1 MSGTEIWSWG
11 ALFALG
17 AFHGINPG
25 MGWLFAVALGMQEQR
40 RGAVWGAMIP
50 LGLGHAL
57 AVALAL
63 LVAVA
68 AKTVVPDP
76 YVRWPVALLLVALG
90 ISRLVRHRHPRWASM
105 RVDMKRLTAWSFL
118 MATAH
123 GAGLM
128 VLPIFLHMTATAQ
141 TAGAAA
147 GHHVHAGTAAASGPF
162 AGLIATLVH
171 GAGYLSVTAVA
182 AWIVYEKLGVGLL
195 RRAWINIDLIWAG
208 ALIATG
214 LLTALM

>member
-68 AKTVVPDP
+68 AKAVVPDP

-128 VLPIFLHMTATAQ
+128 VLPIFLHMTATVQ
-141 TAGAAA
+141 TAGAHA
-147 GHHVHAGTAAASGPF
+147 GHHIHAGTAAASGPF
-162 AGLIATLVH
+162 AGLLATLVH
-171 GAGYLSVTAVA
+171 GAGYLSVTAFA

-214 LLTALM
+214 FLTLLM

>member
-1 MSGTEIWSWG
+1 MSGTGIWSWW

-50 LGLGHAL
+50 LGVGHAL
-57 AVALAL
+57 AVAAAL

-90 ISRLVRHRHPRWASM
+90 ISRLIRHRHPRWASM

-128 VLPIFLHMTATAQ
+128 VLPIFLHMTTQ
-141 TAGAAA
+141 TAGAHA
-147 GHHVHAGTAAASGPF
+147 GHHVHAGTAVVSGPF
-162 AGLIATLVH
+162 AGLLATLVH
-171 GAGYLSVTAVA
+171 GAGYLSVTAAV

-214 LLTALM
+214 FLTVLM

>member
-1 MSGTEIWSWG
+1 MSGTGIWSWW

-50 LGLGHAL
+50 LGVGHAL
-57 AVALAL
+57 AVATAL
-63 LVAVA
+63 LVALA
-68 AKTVVPDP
+68 AETVVPGH

-105 RVDMKRLTAWSFL
+105 RVDKKRLTAWSFL

-141 TAGAAA
+141 TAGEAA
-147 GHHVHAGTAAASGPF
+147 GHHVHAGTVAVSGPF
-162 AGLIATLVH
+162 AGLLATLVH

-214 LLTALM
+214 FLTVLI